1 MSSFSVSGPIGS
13 IDLCNRL
20 YVKWFEETLAL
31 LMLSACSRNDRLSA
45 IDMLQIRKV
54 MEHVYEKIV
63 YPASLT
69 GQSGE
74 EPPAPADIAAAI
86 DKIEIL

>member
-1 MSSFSVSGPIGS
+1 
-13 IDLCNRL
+13 
-20 YVKWFEETLAL
+20 
-31 LMLSACSRNDRLSA
+31 
-45 IDMLQIRKV
+45 MLQIRKV

>member
-1 MSSFSVSGPIGS
+1 
-13 IDLCNRL
+13 
-20 YVKWFEETLAL
+20 
-31 LMLSACSRNDRLSA
+31 
-45 IDMLQIRKV
+45 MLQIRKV

-86 DKIEIL
+86 DKIEILCNDQVYSLSSSFIIQL